1 VGDGQHCVRINFRNP
16 NPVIPAQAGNQF
28 ILAVWFPACAGM
40 TKNAALKEFGNF
52 WDAIA
57 GV

>member
-1 VGDGQHCVRINFRNP
+1 MN
-16 NPVIPAQAGNQF
+16 
-28 ILAVWFPACAGM
+28 WFPACAGM